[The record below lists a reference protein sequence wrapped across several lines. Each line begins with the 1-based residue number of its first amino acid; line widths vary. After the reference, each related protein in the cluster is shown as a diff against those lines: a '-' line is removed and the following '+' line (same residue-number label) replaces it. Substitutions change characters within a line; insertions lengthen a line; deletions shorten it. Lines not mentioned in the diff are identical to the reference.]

1 MTFETLTPRQRRLL
15 NRAICEHI
23 GFLNPRCRLTC
34 SANQGDILILDLEL
48 LRLDGS
54 IHRCHALI
62 ANRSAR
68 PVIEERFLAEKIAA
82 RTRCCEATVLG
93 PAASG
98 HPPMAA

>member
-1 MTFETLTPRQRRLL
+1 MTFETLTSRQRRLL

-23 GFLNPRCRLTC
+23 GFLNPRCRLLC

-48 LRLDGS
+48 LRLDGG

-68 PVIEERFLAEKIAA
+68 PMIEEGFLAERIVNHI
-82 RTRCCEATVLG
+82 RYREATVIE
-93 PAASG
+93 PAAESN
-98 HPPMAA
+98 PMAA